1 MPSLWAEAVGSSCLS
16 AWVPADEG
24 QQAGPLALQ
33 DLRPVSSSRQSVGGR
48 VGGWPRTHLGKP
60 SPLTSGLAVDE
71 ESNNSLVRFSC
82 KNV

>member
-33 DLRPVSSSRQSVGGR
+33 DLRPLSSSRQSVGGR
-48 VGGWPRTHLGKP
+48 VGGGPGRTWENRVHLP
-60 SPLTSGLAVDE
+60 VVLLWT
-71 ESNNSLVRFSC
+71 
-82 KNV
+82 KNRIIH